1 MLEKVDLTKKISK
14 EEYKAKMPQMEI
26 ELGRL
31 QRECRELKI
40 PVMIVFEGFGASG
53 KGVQIGKLIQSM
65 DPRGFQVFPI
75 KAETE
80 DERMH
85 PFLWRFWTKTPEAGR
100 IAIWQLVQESLD

>member
-40 PVMIVFEGFGASG
+40 PVMIVFEGFGASIA
-53 KGVQIGKLIQSM
+53 KGSSDRKADPEYGSERISGISDQSR
-65 DPRGFQVFPI
+65 D
-75 KAETE
+75 
-80 DERMH
+80 
-85 PFLWRFWTKTPEAGR
+85 
-100 IAIWQLVQESLD
+100 